1 MEFSLEHKRNP
12 GFKILVTTYFCV
24 KTSTP
29 RLFNY
34 LLVVNPFTFYIR
46 LKNTMQCALLY
57 GSLNGPETQ
66 EKETLYI
73 VPLMYYS
80 SGGFFTPSFVL
91 IG

>member
-34 LLVVNPFTFYIR
+34 LLVVNLFTCYIR
-46 LKNTMQCALLY
+46 LKNTMQWALY

-80 SGGFFTPSFVL
+80 SGSFFTPSCVL